1 MLEWSQII
9 GGILVSLASGYTL
22 YKVQAKDKSDKER
35 ESKIENLS
43 KEVAQL
49 KATSVSETRVRV
61 MMKEE
66 LKPLSDSLDK
76 LNNNI
81 SEIKDWVAEE
91 RGFKKG
97 LTAAANKT
105 S

>member
-1 MLEWSQII
+1 MCKQKINLI
-9 GGILVSLASGYTL
+9 
-22 YKVQAKDKSDKER
+22 KKE
-35 ESKIENLS
+35 KIENLS

-49 KATSVSETRVRV
+49 KATSVSETRVLV

-81 SEIKDWVAEE
+81 SEIKDWVSEE

-97 LTAAANKT
+97 LTVAGKT
-105 S
+105 SN